1 MLVKKGYKVSVY
13 LFNTK
18 EEFSSD
24 CETNKEQLADVEDV
38 DFHEVISQ
46 FVPSVLTFS
55 FRVLKKAGIRECK
68 IFREKLV

>member
-1 MLVKKGYKVSVY
+1 MSFPFVGKERLY
-13 LFNTK
+13 NTK

-55 FRVLKKAGIRECK
+55 SRVLKKAGIRECK